1 MCGRHL
7 GLTLLSMNTTVPPKM
22 PALPTKVPIVEAV
35 VFPVVVYGCES
46 WAVKKAEYLQY
57 SDAEVQN

>member
-1 MCGRHL
+1 
-7 GLTLLSMNTTVPPKM
+7 MNTTVPPKM
-22 PALPTKVPIVEAV
+22 PALPTKVPLVEAV